1 MPAVSARIIFHF
13 LSAGYDVQ
21 MFCFVCSMPG
31 CFLKNNCWQ
40 VFASVLSSNSQLR
53 ELDLSRNDLKDLGVQ
68 LLSVGLGSLN
78 CSLETLR
85 Y

>member
-1 MPAVSARIIFHF
+1 M
-13 LSAGYDVQ
+13 
-21 MFCFVCSMPG
+21 
-31 CFLKNNCWQ
+31 
-40 VFASVLSSNSQLR
+40 FASVLSSNSQLR

-85 Y
+85 YCWQLELHGVQILCNMCGNGEE